1 MILQRGEVYNFRT
14 YFDPEDYNDTAY
26 FKDVSNEIP
35 LIEIPK
41 SFYEGWFS
49 STIPRYP
56 IVRFWVDYD
65 KSRWRIG

>member
-1 MILQRGEVYNFRT
+1 MILPPGEVYNFRT

-65 KSRWRIG
+65 TSRWRIG